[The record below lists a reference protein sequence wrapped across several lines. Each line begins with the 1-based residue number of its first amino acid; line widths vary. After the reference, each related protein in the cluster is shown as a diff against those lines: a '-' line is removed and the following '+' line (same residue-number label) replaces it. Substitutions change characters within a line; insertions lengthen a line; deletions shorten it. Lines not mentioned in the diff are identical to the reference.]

1 MSALQH
7 LPIHASGI
15 AVTAL
20 AQSEPISSCSLG
32 QGWSRYTVFYWGCY
46 GVQKW
51 TWQSVQSWLT
61 ISRLG
66 MGNCSLLWL
75 LHRTYVSPILVQP
88 DNVVRPTKG
97 PWKLVSLG
105 RVDCWLIQE
114 HSVPDS
120 EGQYMMTLVT
130 LLPVLH
136 FTYMHVTEQL
146 LKLRWAPTP
155 LLPC

>member
-1 MSALQH
+1 MSALLH
-7 LPIHASGI
+7 LPIHASGV
-15 AVTAL
+15 AVGTL

-66 MGNCSLLWL
+66 MGYCSLLWL

-88 DNVVRPTKG
+88 DNVVRPTKRPCK
-97 PWKLVSLG
+97 PWKSWLLAHTGILCPRLRRTVHYNTSESSACPTLYLRACDWATPQASVSPYTTSSL
-105 RVDCWLIQE
+105 
-114 HSVPDS
+114 
-120 EGQYMMTLVT
+120 
-130 LLPVLH
+130 
-136 FTYMHVTEQL
+136 
-146 LKLRWAPTP
+146 
-155 LLPC
+155 